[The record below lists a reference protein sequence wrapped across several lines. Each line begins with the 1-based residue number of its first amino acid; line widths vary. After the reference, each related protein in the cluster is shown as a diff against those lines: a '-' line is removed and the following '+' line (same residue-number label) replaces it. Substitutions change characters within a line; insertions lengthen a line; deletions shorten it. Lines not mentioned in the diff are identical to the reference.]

1 MNINIIYL
9 PVVDI
14 LSIRDYFLAQL
25 ETLPINNRKDEDKM
39 AKSKVTR
46 PAAATSASNVLNNAS
61 TGAKSKSAAA
71 SALSQ
76 AKAPNKTTSPAVAT
90 KASSVMRDGRTN
102 AESKSAAASALAQ
115 AASKKK
121 GR

>member
-1 MNINIIYL
+1 MPI
-9 PVVDI
+9 VDI
-14 LSIRDYFLAQL
+14 LSIRDYLFDQS
-25 ETLPINNRKDEDKM
+25 ETLPINNRKDEEIM

-90 KASSVMRDGRTN
+90 KASSVMRDGRTS